1 MRLARDRR
9 RVECPFDSAARF
21 DRINFPDVLDALPPR
36 ASAFGTP
43 LNGIRERSRPTR
55 RAEDGAR
62 DPVGGFVDDDPRTPS
77 PYRGKLA
84 LEALDVEEARAA
96 ELADCT
102 IEVLANS
109 RPAPLTPIPIPA
121 ESDEIDS
128 EDELESARNLA
139 ARVADELR
147 CQRYFDDKTAA
158 ARLGRDPVLSSPAWI
173 DARLRGHVSASE
185 DDRSP
190 TQNDQ
195 STSPP
200 GSISLSRAWSPTP
213 SPGPPRRR
221 PRGRGAARFAARPL
235 GEPGESTSPRADGVD
250 PDASFESV
258 KNGLYELFCRSAEED
273 EAAARET
280 RAVAETEMRTDMRTE
295 MRAETVA
302 ETVAETALDRRRTN
316 GTTSAETHPTRS
328 THSTH
333 PTIRCRLTR
342 RCAASRTSL
351 PSSRTE
357 TRITTRT
364 RRT

>member
-195 STSPP
+195 SPSPP

-213 SPGPPRRR
+213 SPAPPRRR
-221 PRGRGAARFAARPL
+221 PRGRGAARFAASPL
-235 GEPGESTSPRADGVD
+235 GEPGDCSSPRADGVD

-258 KNGLYELFCRSAEED
+258 
-273 EAAARET
+273 
-280 RAVAETEMRTDMRTE
+280 
-295 MRAETVA
+295 
-302 ETVAETALDRRRTN
+302 
-316 GTTSAETHPTRS
+316 
-328 THSTH
+328 
-333 PTIRCRLTR
+333 
-342 RCAASRTSL
+342 
-351 PSSRTE
+351 
-357 TRITTRT
+357 
-364 RRT
+364 